1 MRPTPHP
8 TRRSRLAAASGLAA
22 LLSLAAATLPAAPA
36 GAAPSRADLTVT
48 ATAIAPRDQVVDVG
62 GGVTVE
68 VQVRNAGTRSA
79 SDVTLTYGLPDG
91 AYFTDGNGA
100 PQGWTCDFG
109 PAASCTYE
117 ALAAGAS
124 APSLR
129 FHFYFPPA
137 PAGTVSA
144 VTATAKTTSP
154 ELSTSNN
161 TGSAPITYVRGVTDL
176 EVIATQAEPAQPIV
190 GDTVNVSVQV
200 HNTGNMTAEQVHV
213 LVPLPAGV
221 TRVSEDYNSPWYCE
235 FGDTLVAGQPGWDC
249 VNYQMVNGWTDEPL
263 DLSATIATAAPGD
276 VVTFTAKAT
285 TTSPEDDLAD
295 NTGQVSVTVAEPG
308 TVRGTVWLDAD
319 RDGVRD
325 AEETGVTGGQLSVW
339 VQDDQTGQTSVRATV
354 AADGTWTALFRP
366 GGVVASFTIQAPYCF
381 ADSTDGDL
389 AMYHNYSYGGGTAA
403 SNPATLAPA
412 GEVVIDAAVVRC

>member
-1 MRPTPHP
+1 MHPTPHP
-8 TRRSRLAAASGLAA
+8 TRRTRLAAASGLAA

-36 GAAPSRADLTVT
+36 AAAPSRADLAVT

-68 VQVRNAGTRSA
+68 VEVRNAGTRSA

-100 PQGWTCDFG
+100 PEGWTCDFG
-109 PAASCTYE
+109 PAATCTYG

-124 APSLR
+124 APLLR
-129 FHFYFPPA
+129 FHFYLPPA
-137 PAGTVSA
+137 PTGTVSA
-144 VTATAKTTSP
+144 VTATATTTSP

-176 EVIATQAEPAQPIV
+176 EVIAAQANPAQPIV

-200 HNTGNMTAEQVHV
+200 HNTGNMTAQLVHV
-213 LVPLPAGV
+213 TVPLPAGL

-235 FGDTLVAGQPGWDC
+235 FSDTLVAGQPGWSC
-249 VNYQMVNGWTDEPL
+249 LYYQLVNGWTPEPL
-263 DLSATIATAAPGD
+263 DLSATVATAVPGD
-276 VVTFTAKAT
+276 VVIFTATAT

-295 NTGQVSVTVAEPG
+295 NTGQASVTVAEPG

-325 AEETGVTGGQLSVW
+325 AEETGVTGAQLSVG
-339 VQDDQTGQTSVRATV
+339 VQDEQSGETHRRATV
-354 AADGTWTALFRP
+354 AADGTWTTPFRA
-366 GGVVASFTIQAPYCF
+366 GGLIANFTIQSPYCF
-381 ADSTDGDL
+381 ADSVDGDL
-389 AMYHNYSYGGGTAA
+389 AMYQNYSYGGGWAA
-403 SNPATLAPA
+403 SNPATLAA
-412 GEVVIDAAVVRC
+412 GGEAVIDAAVVRC